1 MSVSAGQ
8 VEKVD
13 VDRKLKKQTDEERKL
28 AVMMIPKKKKYL
40 YDKIMFGKKRK
51 AREVGP
57 NLIIVAYSLF
67 LKVSQVTT

>member
-13 VDRKLKKQTDEERKL
+13 VDKKLKKQTDEERKL

-51 AREVGP
+51 AREVGL
-57 NLIIVAYSLF
+57 NLIIVA
-67 LKVSQVTT
+67 